1 MYSLHFMALSTR
13 GALLSPSR
21 IGDVNRSRVLQAFCD
36 HGPLSRAELAKLAGV
51 TRATIGNITNGL
63 IEAGLIEEHA
73 PREAN
78 GVGKPATPLWFAPG
92 AGLSGAAALTQ
103 GSFEV
108 GLVDARGEVVEF
120 AEGSFDADAPTDAEL
135 RARLGRA
142 FDRILPTDTDR
153 LLGMGIAVPGVCD
166 TERGVIVGSGQIPAL
181 QGASLV
187 ESLSRRFGLRVL
199 VDNDARSQA
208 LGEKWFGLGR
218 GEPTF
223 ASIQTGH
230 GLGVGLVLDGVV
242 YRGDRGQTGELGHTT
257 VTLDGP
263 RCRCGL
269 AGCWE
274 TVASLGWLRQEARR
288 RRLRDPSS
296 LDAARLVAVA
306 SSGRV
311 ATGLLDD
318 YADHLA
324 VGMANLV
331 QLLNPRLIILHG
343 DVVGGGEILR
353 ARIEHHVQE
362 RVLPNL
368 RDGLRVELSDLDQR
382 AGLLGAA
389 ALVLSETFKLVS

>member
-1 MYSLHFMALSTR
+1 M
-13 GALLSPSR
+13 
-21 IGDVNRSRVLQAFCD
+21 
-36 HGPLSRAELAKLAGV
+36 
-51 TRATIGNITNGL
+51 
-63 IEAGLIEEHA
+63 
-73 PREAN
+73 
-78 GVGKPATPLWFAPG
+78 
-92 AGLSGAAALTQ
+92 
-103 GSFEV
+103 
-108 GLVDARGEVVEF
+108 
-120 AEGSFDADAPTDAEL
+120 
-135 RARLGRA
+135 
-142 FDRILPTDTDR
+142 
-153 LLGMGIAVPGVCD
+153 
-166 TERGVIVGSGQIPAL
+166 
-181 QGASLV
+181 
-187 ESLSRRFGLRVL
+187 
-199 VDNDARSQA
+199 
-208 LGEKWFGLGR
+208 
-218 GEPTF
+218 
-223 ASIQTGH
+223 
-230 GLGVGLVLDGVV
+230 LDGVV